1 MIAFAYCNCKNPEPE
16 EVKHGYVVCM
26 KCNLNILQSEDAPEP
41 DFYSEDPNQEEELER
56 KAGL

>member
-1 MIAFAYCNCKNPEPE
+1 MEKYCNCKLPEPE

-26 KCNLNILQSEDAPEP
+26 NCNLNILQSEDAPEP
-41 DFYSEDPNQEEELER
+41 DDDEQRQMETEMER